1 MNIGLQLLY
10 RARQYPNAPAVSVD
24 GETTTFAQL
33 GDRVSRIAAS
43 MRDSIGLAQGD
54 RVLLWM
60 ENGREFIETL
70 FACWVAGVCVVPV
83 NPKLHGKEV
92 AYICNDS
99 AARAVFTTE
108 SFAQSAVEHL
118 AAPGGRLNIFVA
130 GSPGY
135 EALVRAPAAHCCDV
149 LPGDPAWI
157 FYTSGTTGFPKGA
170 VLSHRNLLFMILAY
184 YADIEQV
191 GPGQTMLH
199 AAPLSHGSGL
209 YMLPHLLGGGHQVI
223 LKKFD
228 PIEVLQAFQ
237 AHHAVSMFA
246 VPTMITRLVQG
257 AVGIAGCAGNLQT
270 ITYGGSP
277 MYVSDLLNALD
288 VFGPRFYQLYGQGE
302 TPMTISGLNRREHA
316 GPRDAAHLA
325 RLATCGVARTGVQVR
340 VVDSAGADVPMYQ
353 PGEIITRSDC
363 VMSGYWNN
371 PVASAAALR
380 DGWLWTGDIG
390 SLDEAGYLTLRD
402 RSKDMLISGGS
413 NIYPREIEEVLLHH
427 SAVLECSVVG
437 RAHQDLGEEPVAFV
451 VLRPGMSAVAAD
463 LDALCLEHIAR
474 FKRPREYRFVEAL
487 PKSNYGKIL
496 KTELR
501 SLLQAEAQDGT
512 PAPETTISR
521 QH

>member
-1 MNIGLQLLY
+1 
-10 RARQYPNAPAVSVD
+10 
-24 GETTTFAQL
+24 
-33 GDRVSRIAAS
+33 
-43 MRDSIGLAQGD
+43 MRDSIGLSQGD

-60 ENGREFIETL
+60 ENSREFIETL
-70 FACWVAGVCVVPV
+70 FASWVAGVCVVPV
-83 NPKLHGKEV
+83 NPKLHPKEV
-92 AYICNDS
+92 AHICIDS
-99 AARAVFTTE
+99 GARAVFTTE
-108 SFAQSAVEHL
+108 NFAQDAVEHL
-118 AAPGGRLNIFVA
+118 GNLSCQPTLIVS
-130 GSPGY
+130 GSLVY
-135 EALVRAPAAHCCDV
+135 EALARGAVARCRDV

-170 VLSHRNLLFMILAY
+170 VLSHRNLMFMILAY

-191 GPGQTMLH
+191 APGQTMLH
-199 AAPLSHGSGL
+199 AAPLSHGSGQ

-228 PIEVLQAFQ
+228 PVEVLHGFQ
-237 AHHAVSMFA
+237 AHPAVSMFA
-246 VPTMITRLVQG
+246 VPTMITRLVQ
-257 AVGIAGCAGNLQT
+257 ATAGIAGCAGNLQT

-277 MYVSDLLNALD
+277 MYVSDLLQAMN

-302 TPMTISGLNRREHA
+302 TPMTITGLNRHEHA
-316 GPRDAAHLA
+316 GLLDAPHLA

-340 VVDSAGADVPMYQ
+340 VVDSSGNDVPMNEV
-353 PGEIITRSDC
+353 GEIITRSDC

-371 PVASAAALR
+371 PAASAAALR

-390 SLDEAGYLTLRD
+390 SLNEMGYMTLRD

-413 NIYPREIEEVLLHH
+413 NIYPREIEEVLLLH

-437 RAHQDLGEEPVAFV
+437 QAHQDLGEEPVAFV
-451 VLRPGMSAVAAD
+451 VLRPGLSALPEE

-474 FKRPREYRFVEAL
+474 FKRPRQYRFVEAL

-501 SLLQAEAQDGT
+501 KLLQAET
-512 PAPETTISR
+512 
-521 QH
+521 

>member
-10 RARQYPNAPAVSVD
+10 RARQYPNAPAVTVG

-33 GDRVSRIAAS
+33 GDRVSRIATS
-43 MRDSIGLAQGD
+43 MRDSIGLSQGD

-60 ENGREFIETL
+60 ENSREFIETL
-70 FACWVAGVCVVPV
+70 FASWVAGVCVVPV

-92 AYICNDS
+92 AHICNDS
-99 AARAVFTTE
+99 GVRAVFTTE
-108 SFAQSAVEHL
+108 NFAQNAVEHL
-118 AAPGGRLNIFVA
+118 GDLGCRPNLIIA
-130 GSPGY
+130 GSPAY
-135 EALVRAPAAHCCDV
+135 EALAGGSVARCRDV
-149 LPGDPAWI
+149 LPSDPAWI

-170 VLSHRNLLFMILAY
+170 VLSHRNLMFMILAY

-191 GPGQTMLH
+191 APGQTMLH
-199 AAPLSHGSGL
+199 AAPLSHGSGQ

-228 PIEVLQAFQ
+228 PVEVLQGFQ

-246 VPTMITRLVQG
+246 VPTMITRLVQ
-257 AVGIAGCAGNLQT
+257 AAAGIAGCAGNLQT
-270 ITYGGSP
+270 IIYGGSP
-277 MYVSDLLNALD
+277 MYVSDLLNAMD

-302 TPMTISGLNRREHA
+302 TPMTITGLNRHEHS
-316 GPRDAAHLA
+316 GLRDAAHLA

-340 VVDSAGADVPMYQ
+340 VVDSAGSDVPMNE
-353 PGEIITRSDC
+353 PGEIVTRSDC

-371 PVASAAALR
+371 LAASAAALR

-413 NIYPREIEEVLLHH
+413 NIYPREIEEVLLRH

-451 VLRPGMSAVAAD
+451 VLRPGLSVLPEE

-474 FKRPREYRFVEAL
+474 FKRPRQYRFVEAL

-496 KTELR
+496 KIELR
-501 SLLQAEAQDGT
+501 SLLQAETQNGT

-521 QH
+521 QQ